1 MLVYLKPQSIFP
13 QLHSDTL
20 FGSIAYSINQ
30 IYPEKL
36 EEILETFYNQNPAF
50 LVSSAFPYIYSSDK
64 KIRFF
69 PKIIQKPSRVQSDDI
84 KKLKKVNYISE
95 NIFLKLASGKWSE
108 QDLLEKID
116 QLYIQ
121 EEFLMEEKPEIQFK
135 RNNLITP
142 KNSINRISNASES
155 IFYTSGDNYLNMG
168 LFFIIDTIDDDY
180 GKIIVSALDF
190 LSDRGFGS
198 DISTGKG
205 HFTYEVEDYQ
215 LPDYEAGYF
224 TTLSRFIP
232 TSNNLESL
240 KNDSWYEIGSK
251 RGRSSHG
258 EIRKQI
264 RFFQEGSVFPIT
276 KEKYYGKMIKSGR
289 DSVEYGYAF
298 PFPLKEMKP

>member
-13 QLHSDTL
+13 QLHSDTI
-20 FGSIAYSINQ
+20 FGSIVYSINQ

-36 EEILETFYNQNPAF
+36 EKILETFHNQNPAF
-50 LVSSAFPYIYSSDK
+50 IVSSAFPYIYSADE

-69 PKIIQKPSRVQSDDI
+69 PKIIQKPSRVQSDNI

-108 QDLLEKID
+108 EDLVEKID

-121 EEFLMEEKPEIQFK
+121 DEFLMEEKPEIQFK
-135 RNNLITP
+135 RSNLITP

-168 LFFIIDTIDDDY
+168 LFFIIETKDDDY

-215 LPDYEAGYF
+215 LPDYEADYF

-276 KEKYYGKMIKSGR
+276 KEKYYGKMIKSGT

-298 PFPLKEMKP
+298 PFPLKEVKP